1 MFDWINVQFYND
13 YTTLLRPFAKA
24 LRYALHIAHVRLR
37 IVYAVCLCA
46 GERHWSARS
55 AS

>member
-13 YTTLLRPFAKA
+13 YTTL